1 MKVLC
6 TGLFCFPC
14 RGTESRRCLPFPA
27 FERIEIKDEFEGTP
41 AYAYQSLEAEIARV
55 NLEIEDLDKQAG
67 EMLSDRA
74 PQLIAA
80 RNRLEEL
87 SNNFDVRKL
96 AARMEDNKED
106 YYILCGWMAEDDVEK
121 FLKEVEDDDKVF
133 VVVEMTMTPTSESP
147 PLSWRIRNCSNL

>member
-1 MKVLC
+1 
-6 TGLFCFPC
+6 
-14 RGTESRRCLPFPA
+14 
-27 FERIEIKDEFEGTP
+27 
-41 AYAYQSLEAEIARV
+41 
-55 NLEIEDLDKQAG
+55 
-67 EMLSDRA
+67 MLSDRA

-121 FLKEVEDDDKVF
+121 FLKEVNANLESDGAFKEAYDYVMLNMPEKAIDSIDKFLKTNSKVWNGF
-133 VVVEMTMTPTSESP
+133 
-147 PLSWRIRNCSNL
+147 